1 MLAEDPRCSTANPLF
16 AELDQPR
23 VGAHLVPGS
32 PLAFGGPQTVDRGAS
47 VAPVL
52 GQHTE
57 EILTLELGLSAAEVA
72 RLVDRGAVEIA
83 G

>member
-16 AELDQPR
+16 TELDQPR
-23 VGAHLVPGS
+23 VGTHLVPGS
-32 PLAFGGPQTVDRGAS
+32 PLAFGGQETVDRGAA

-72 RLVDRGAVEIA
+72 RLVDRGAVAVA

>member
-1 MLAEDPRCSTANPLF
+1 M
-16 AELDQPR
+16 
-23 VGAHLVPGS
+23 
-32 PLAFGGPQTVDRGAS
+32 
-47 VAPVL
+47 APVL

-72 RLVDRGAVEIA
+72 RLVDRGAVAVA